1 MIAAKCSMHLGK
13 KWSIKHNKRDYDK
26 DKWNKDGHIDES
38 RSHLNTELTYT
49 PLNKFFG
56 ETFGDAL
63 VDFNDKNYKKH
74 PDRLIGFKNAKEYE
88 NATPQ
93 ERRERA
99 VKAYCDEQ
107 KKNVQEGIFQLGDHN
122 EYMQLVKQV
131 GQAKADEI
139 HKQYLAELYHK
150 FVADNPSLKVF
161 SADIHMDETKDGTPH
176 LHIDF
181 LPVAESN
188 KGLTKKV
195 SMEGALKSLG
205 FKRAKDQK
213 YAETPYKQWLGD
225 RRAAFEDYAQ
235 TFSNERKL
243 GIVILPSEKSTAP
256 HEQPQAFKAR
266 KEREKASGG
275 KIAALTG
282 KDKKLQLDAAEFI
295 ISNAQAVAQ
304 NITQEAAKKE
314 QKAADDIA
322 AARQVAASA
331 TAAVN
336 AANELQQKNLNEQ
349 KQVRSERAALER
361 ERAENAANINRQV
374 RRRLADE
381 QLHREMNKVSA
392 AQRRRMAQ
400 IGVTL
405 DENGLTIP
413 NGKSRQ

>member
-1 MIAAKCSMHLGK
+1 MRTTL
-13 KWSIKHNKRDYDK
+13 R
-26 DKWNKDGHIDES
+26 
-38 RSHLNTELTYT
+38 
-49 PLNKFFG
+49 P
-56 ETFGDAL
+56 
-63 VDFNDKNYKKH
+63 
-74 PDRLIGFKNAKEYE
+74 
-88 NATPQ
+88 
-93 ERRERA
+93 
-99 VKAYCDEQ
+99 
-107 KKNVQEGIFQLGDHN
+107 
-122 EYMQLVKQV
+122 
-131 GQAKADEI
+131 
-139 HKQYLAELYHK
+139 
-150 FVADNPSLKVF
+150 
-161 SADIHMDETKDGTPH
+161 
-176 LHIDF
+176 
-181 LPVAESN
+181 
-188 KGLTKKV
+188 
-195 SMEGALKSLG
+195 
-205 FKRAKDQK
+205 
-213 YAETPYKQWLGD
+213 PYKQWLGD

-322 AARQVAASA
+322 AARQVAESA

-361 ERAENAANINRQV
+361 DRQV

-400 IGVTL
+400 IGVGL